1 MTNSDSNLNNAI
13 KGLPHAEPFRF
24 LDEVL
29 ELSSNK
35 ARGLWKIS
43 GEEDF
48 FRGHFP
54 NRPLV
59 PGVLLVEAAAQLA
72 GVLASH
78 RTGAKNSAGM
88 LVLSESK
95 FKRSIE
101 PPADIELIV
110 AGDRVMGSIHL
121 LDFTATH
128 NGIICAEGQVG
139 LRIGDS
145 T

>member
-1 MTNSDSNLNNAI
+1 MSASDPALDHVLQ
-13 KGLPHAEPFRF
+13 GLPHAEPFRF
-24 LDEVL
+24 LSKVL
-29 ELSSNK
+29 ELAPDK

-43 GEEDF
+43 GDEDF

-78 RTGAKNSAGM
+78 RTGSKNSAGM

-95 FKRSIE
+95 FRRSIE
-101 PPADIELIV
+101 PPADIELTV
-110 AGDRVMGSIHL
+110 EGDRVMGSIHL
-121 LDFTATH
+121 LDFTASLD
-128 NGIICAEGQVG
+128 GVICAEGRVG
-139 LRIGDS
+139 LSIGAAE
-145 T
+145 

>member
-1 MTNSDSNLNNAI
+1 MATLNQKQI
-13 KGLPHAEPFRF
+13 KEYIPHREPFLF
-24 LDEVL
+24 IDEL
-29 ELSSNK
+29 IGIEKLKK
-35 ARGLWKIS
+35 ATGVKIFTQND
-43 GEEDF
+43 DF

-139 LRIGDS
+139 LSIGDS

>member
-1 MTNSDSNLNNAI
+1 MSAFKPDIHNAME
-13 KGLPHAEPFRF
+13 GLPHAEPFRF
-24 LDEVL
+24 LSEVV
-29 ELSSNK
+29 ELSSDS
-35 ARGLWKIS
+35 ARGYWKVN

-78 RTGAKNSAGM
+78 RTGIKNSAGM

-101 PPADIELIV
+101 PPANIELTV
-110 AGDRVMGSIHL
+110 SGDRIMGSIHL
-121 LDFTATH
+121 LDFTASQD
-128 NGIICAEGQVG
+128 GVLCAQGQVG
-139 LRIGDS
+139 LSSGES
-145 T
+145 G